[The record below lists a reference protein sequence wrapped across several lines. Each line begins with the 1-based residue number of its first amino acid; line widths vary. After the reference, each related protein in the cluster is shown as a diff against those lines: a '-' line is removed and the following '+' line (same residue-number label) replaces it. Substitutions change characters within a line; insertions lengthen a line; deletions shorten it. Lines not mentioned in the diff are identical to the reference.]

1 MTLDSTEL
9 PAPPGDGQPDNP
21 ASNPPGGL
29 ASRDW
34 KPPRWWTVPLPCLL
48 TLPVAAWCVLI
59 AALSNL
65 CFDTCEPTQGLVT
78 PVGVTEFFLGA
89 ATVVL
94 LIVGLAVRT
103 WRRTL
108 RLALWITC
116 GLACLGAG
124 YLLTWASTHP

>member
-9 PAPPGDGQPDNP
+9 PAPPSDGQPDRPAGNP
-21 ASNPPGGL
+21 SGGL
-29 ASRDW
+29 ASPDW
-34 KPPRWWTVPLPCLL
+34 RPPRWWTVPLPCLL
-48 TLPVAAWCVLI
+48 ALPVAAWCVLI
-59 AALSNL
+59 AAIANL

-78 PVGVTEFFLGA
+78 PVGVTEFFLAA
-89 ATVVL
+89 ATVLL

-116 GLACLGAG
+116 GLSCLGAV
-124 YLLTWASTHP
+124 YLLTWSSTHP